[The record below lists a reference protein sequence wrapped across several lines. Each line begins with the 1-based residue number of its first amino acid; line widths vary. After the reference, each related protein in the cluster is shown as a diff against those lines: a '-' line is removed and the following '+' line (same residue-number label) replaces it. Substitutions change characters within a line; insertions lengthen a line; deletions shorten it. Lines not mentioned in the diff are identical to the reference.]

1 MKIKL
6 AFTVILASFFLLNGC
21 SDNEDNLQESEL
33 VSKDLFSSKISSAS
47 KSSSVTS
54 QTFPQAEREVIETL
68 EAVTQSIIDKELDLL
83 ISFHAYG
90 PKFTEFKNGE
100 LRNGGEENEAYERG
114 VFGAVT
120 EVISMAAND
129 LKVAV
134 YYGNVAIATFHSAF
148 QLRFGEGTEPVVI
161 NNQIT
166 LVFVKTKG
174 DWKIVHEHHS
184 PLN

>member
-1 MKIKL
+1 MKTKFVL
-6 AFTVILASFFLLNGC
+6 TVIITSFLFINGC
-21 SDNEDNLQESEL
+21 SDNEENTEQSEL
-33 VSKDLFSSKISSAS
+33 VTQNLTSSKISSRGSA
-47 KSSSVTS
+47 VTS
-54 QTFPQAEREVIETL
+54 QTFPQAEQEVIETL
-68 EAVTQSIIDKELDLL
+68 EAVTQSIIDGDLDLL

-114 VFGAVT
+114 VFGSVT

-129 LKVAV
+129 LKVAI
-134 YYGNVAIATFHSAF
+134 YYGNVAIVTFHSDF
-148 QLRFGEGTEPVVI
+148 ILRFGEGTEPVVI

-174 DWKIVHEHHS
+174 EWKIVHEHHS
-184 PLN
+184 PLNN